1 MFAPVLI
8 AAPASMPITLEMAK
22 QHLRVGDGEED
33 LLITAY
39 IAAATAHLDGWTGIL
54 GRALVTQTWRQ
65 DYAGF
70 SPTLPLPLHPAR
82 SIVSVTYIDAAGAQ
96 QSVPAGDYDLVA
108 DSMGGSVMLKPGRAW
123 PATGEAR
130 RPVSVT
136 YVAGDAAADVPA
148 PIRSAILLM
157 VGDLY
162 ANRETT
168 ALSASRVPMAASVE
182 AMLAPWRR
190 VGL

>member
-1 MFAPVLI
+1 MLAPILI
-8 AAPASMPITLEMAK
+8 TAPASPPITLEMAK
-22 QHLRVGDGEED
+22 QHLRVSDSEED
-33 LLITAY
+33 VLIQAY
-39 IAAATAHLDGWTGIL
+39 IEAATAHLDGWSGIL

-65 DYAGF
+65 DFASF
-70 SPTLPLPLHPAR
+70 SPALPLPLHPAQT
-82 SIVSVTYIDAAGAQ
+82 ITSVTYIDAAGDQ
-96 QSVPAGDYDLVA
+96 QTVPAADYDLVA

-123 PATGEAR
+123 PATGQAL

-136 YVAGDAAADVPA
+136 YVAGLPAAEVPA

-168 ALSASRVPMAASVE
+168 ASSAARIPMAATVE
-182 AMLAPWRR
+182 ALIAPWRR
-190 VGL
+190 GGV